1 MSKIFDFTEKAVRAY
16 LRTVIL
22 IDDKAFELDS
32 RGDGASSGSSASAVI
47 ENQRESESSD
57 IGDITSVPSMGATGS
72 IEVIES
78 PSSPSST
85 ESERE
90 EATFN
95 PREVVGGFAAEG
107 MVCGLYR
114 PMPLQVPLTEECV
127 ELGKIVRLCEHSDI
141 FILDWKFN
149 PNDRESPVP
158 ILLQKLVDASD
169 AGSAPKAIR
178 FCAIYTR
185 QDPVGVFS
193 ELLDILGGMY
203 PGTLRNRNDQKLS
216 LQIKGLSVVVYGK
229 ELLTAG
235 GHYVPSDKLALTII
249 QAFTQCYLGVLPAL
263 ALKGVAAVRNN
274 VSRILNQFPGDMD
287 PALVLHSGL
296 TIKEREISTDVASLL
311 GDEMVSVLMDTKP
324 DSDQIYDLCAEH
336 VHECQDSVF
345 SKTNDA
351 QKDSALAG
359 HFSEA
364 NVRQYIEEVFKQRT
378 PFPRDERDH
387 ELIAF
392 SKLKDSRGELRV
404 RHNLLALLREFVER
418 KTRASSRYAFG
429 ALSALFC
436 QRTVY
441 ASQKIMR
448 FGTVVSNVTDDATET
463 RDYYLCLMP
472 LCDSIRLND
481 AIRHRF
487 PFWKLDVVDVADE
500 SLKAHGLYVK
510 VGDQY
515 SLLCAKGKIR
525 EQFGLFEFCSANHVV
540 VFDAENK
547 IKTSDGRIEFEWVAE
562 LKSAHIQRMAER
574 ISREFSRVGLT
585 ESEWLRLQVDR

>member
-1 MSKIFDFTEKAVRAY
+1 MSKVFDFTEKAVREY

-22 IDDKAFELDS
+22 IDDKAFDSDS
-32 RGDGASSGSSASAVI
+32 RGGEGPSGSSTSVEI
-47 ENQRESESSD
+47 ENQPESESSD
-57 IGDITSVPSMGATGS
+57 IEDLSSIPAMGAKD
-72 IEVIES
+72 
-78 PSSPSST
+78 ST
-85 ESERE
+85 EETEPPPPPAEPERE
-90 EATFN
+90 ETTFN
-95 PREVVGGFAAEG
+95 PQEVVGGFAAEG
-107 MVCGLYR
+107 VVCGLYR
-114 PMPLQVPLTEECV
+114 PMPLQVPLTVESI
-127 ELGKIVRLCEHSDI
+127 ELGKIVGLCEHCDV
-141 FILDWKFN
+141 FILDWKFDS
-149 PNDRESPVP
+149 NDKESPVP
-158 ILLQKLVDASD
+158 ILLRKLIEASEV
-169 AGSAPKAIR
+169 ASAPKAIR

-185 QDPVGVFS
+185 QDPIGVFS
-193 ELLDILGGMY
+193 ELRDILDGMY
-203 PGTLRNRNDQKLS
+203 PRALRSRDDQKLF

-229 ELLTAG
+229 EPQTAG
-235 GHYVPSDKLALTII
+235 EHYVSSDKLASTII
-249 QAFTQCYLGVLPAL
+249 NAFTQCYLGILPAL

-274 VSRILNQFPGDMD
+274 VNRILNQFPCDMD
-287 PALVLHSGL
+287 PAIVLHSGL

-311 GDEMVSVLMDTKP
+311 GDEMASVLMDTKP
-324 DSDQIYDLCAEH
+324 DSDQIYDMCAEH

-345 SKTNDA
+345 AKTNDA
-351 QKDSALAG
+351 KKDGAFSG

-364 NVRQYIEEVFKQRT
+364 NIRQYIEEVFKQRT
-378 PFPRDERDH
+378 PFPKDGRDH

-418 KTRASSRYAFG
+418 KTRESSRYAFG

-448 FGTVVSNVTDDATET
+448 FGTVVCNVADDADRT
-463 RDYYLCLMP
+463 RGCYLCLMP
-472 LCDSIRLND
+472 LCDSIRLDD
-481 AIRHRF
+481 AIMHRF

-510 VGDQY
+510 VGDRY

-525 EQFGLFEFCSANHVV
+525 EQFSLFEFCSANHVV
-540 VFDAENK
+540 GFDSDNK
-547 IKTSDGRIEFEWVAE
+547 IKTADGQLEFEWIAE